1 MLGLITRFPIIPA
14 ATMTI
19 PISLS
24 DKNRK
29 KVEEE
34 NWTKYALNITPE
46 LFPKTTAIHL
56 ISIDVFLFLSRAK
69 ALSLFVVK
77 QSIQSLT

>member
-1 MLGLITRFPIIPA
+1 MLGLITSLPIIPA

-24 DKNRK
+24 DKNRRE
-29 KVEEE
+29 VEEE
-34 NWTKYALNITPE
+34 NWSKYALNNITQF
-46 LFPKTTAIHL
+46 FPKTTAIHL